1 MNIKIGDILPTKT
14 TTKSE
19 LSQSLSSISSPI
31 SDWVDANT
39 WSPTTTASATSP
51 TTSSPKPN

>member
-1 MNIKIGDILPTKT
+1 MEIFSQTKT

-19 LSQSLSSISSPI
+19 LSESLSSISSPI
-31 SDWVDANT
+31 SDWADAKPEL
-39 WSPTTTASATSP
+39 PTTTATATSP